1 LEQTSKQN
9 SRLSIDLEVKS
20 NECLTLQSK
29 IIELNN
35 EMTKL
40 QEDHCVT
47 ITQLNQSLKETQE
60 LRSEM
65 ECSLQRIIDQLKD
78 ELNQTSKREVQFLN
92 EVNQLKKEVEDVRF
106 DKEREVAALQT
117 SLNQLQLELNEVL
130 PSMVVEDRLK
140 RELEDL
146 RAEKSKETT
155 PEDNMILFSNV
166 LESLDVSLFQELHV
180 IKRGI
185 KLLEKD
191 RKYRELTIEIETA
204 RRTDLKKA
212 LPLSQQRLS
221 LQYNPSQP
229 PEGMLSEEELRS
241 RGLIVL
247 DRLSERELFLLDL
260 GEESSQICE
269 SYRRCLL
276 GMFEG
281 VNVSLSI
288 RNPDVSNS

>member
-1 LEQTSKQN
+1 
-9 SRLSIDLEVKS
+9 
-20 NECLTLQSK
+20 
-29 IIELNN
+29 
-35 EMTKL
+35 
-40 QEDHCVT
+40 
-47 ITQLNQSLKETQE
+47 
-60 LRSEM
+60 
-65 ECSLQRIIDQLKD
+65 
-78 ELNQTSKREVQFLN
+78 
-92 EVNQLKKEVEDVRF
+92 
-106 DKEREVAALQT
+106 
-117 SLNQLQLELNEVL
+117 
-130 PSMVVEDRLK
+130 
-140 RELEDL
+140 
-146 RAEKSKETT
+146 
-155 PEDNMILFSNV
+155 

-241 RGLIVL
+241 RGLKVL
-247 DRLSERELFLLDL
+247 DRLSERKLFLLDL

>member
-1 LEQTSKQN
+1 VSRLNEELEALKLEKTKEFSSLQKIIDELKIKLEQTSKQN

-29 IIELNN
+29 IIELNE

-40 QEDHCVT
+40 QEDQSVT

-60 LRSEM
+60 FRLEM

-155 PEDNMILFSNV
+155 PEDNMILLSNV
-166 LESLDVSLFQELHV
+166 F
-180 IKRGI
+180 
-185 KLLEKD
+185 
-191 RKYRELTIEIETA
+191 
-204 RRTDLKKA
+204 
-212 LPLSQQRLS
+212 
-221 LQYNPSQP
+221 
-229 PEGMLSEEELRS
+229 
-241 RGLIVL
+241 
-247 DRLSERELFLLDL
+247 
-260 GEESSQICE
+260 
-269 SYRRCLL
+269 
-276 GMFEG
+276 
-281 VNVSLSI
+281 
-288 RNPDVSNS
+288 

>member
-1 LEQTSKQN
+1 
-9 SRLSIDLEVKS
+9 VKS

-40 QEDHCVT
+40 QEDQSVT

-60 LRSEM
+60 FRLEM
-65 ECSLQRIIDQLKD
+65 ECSLQRIIERLKD

-191 RKYRELTIEIETA
+191 RKYRELTLEIEAA
-204 RRTDLKKA
+204 RRKDLKKA

-221 LQYNPSQP
+221 LRYNPSQP